1 MIVLDVRQQRALD
14 MMMSGVNVYLTGYA
28 GTGKTVLLREY
39 IDRVKADGKSVLVC
53 ATTGMAADNLGY
65 GASTIHRT
73 LGISTHIED
82 YVKRVKYR
90 NKLLRSAD
98 VLVIDEIS
106 MCRSDLFSAIGKM
119 IEYENNRRIDER
131 VIGETDREDLQII
144 VCGDFSQLPPVI
156 TAADREVLISLY
168 GNSYEEGGNNEY
180 GYAYNSE
187 YWKHM
192 EFHGVCLTHV
202 YRQQDSSYLY
212 VLQDIR
218 SGNNIRKAID
228 YLEEN
233 AADRIILDA
242 PFLVPRNAE
251 ADRINSNYLSRLNK
265 ATEVM
270 FRAEITGKLALAD
283 IKNINYAPEE
293 LIVNIGAQ
301 VMITV
306 NDPDSRYVN
315 GTIGKIVDIV
325 ESNIADD
332 EYILVG
338 TAKEK
343 TVRVYRY
350 TREIERQE
358 IETIE
363 KEADGEIV
371 TESKIVRKVIGTYS
385 QFPLKLAWAISIH
398 KSQGQTFEKI
408 NIDPRCW
415 EIGQFYT
422 AVSRAKS
429 ADGIHFLRQ
438 LMSYYIKVYP
448 TVEAEKLKD
457 SLVELL

>member
-1 MIVLDVRQQRALD
+1 MITLDGKQQQVLDL
-14 MMMSGVNVYLTGYA
+14 MMRGVNVYLTGYA

-39 IDRVKADGKSVLVC
+39 IGRAGAVGKSILVC

-73 LGISTHIED
+73 LGISTHVED
-82 YVKRVKYR
+82 YSKRIKYR
-90 NKLLRSAD
+90 NKFLRSAD
-98 VLVIDEIS
+98 VLIIDEIS
-106 MCRSDLFSAIGKM
+106 MCRSDLFSMIGKM
-119 IEYENNRRIDER
+119 IEYENKRRTDER
-131 VIGETDREDLQII
+131 IISETDREDLQVI

-168 GNSYEEGGNNEY
+168 GTDYEPGGNNEY

-187 YWKHM
+187 YWKRM
-192 EFHGVCLTHV
+192 EFRGVCLTHV

-218 SGNNIRKAID
+218 SGNSIKKAID

-233 AADRIILDA
+233 AADRIIPDA

-251 ADRINSNYLSRLNK
+251 ADRINSNYLNQLDK

-270 FRAEITGKLALAD
+270 LRAEITGKLAPAD
-283 IKNINYAPEE
+283 VKNINFAPEE
-293 LIVNIGAQ
+293 LTINIGAQ
-301 VMITV
+301 VMITI

-325 ESNIADD
+325 DD
-332 EYILVG
+332 EYVSVETIKGKIV
-338 TAKEK
+338 K
-343 TVRVYRY
+343 VYRY

-358 IETIE
+358 IETAE
-363 KEADGEIV
+363 KELDGEIV
-371 TESKIVRKVIGTYS
+371 KESKIVRKVIGTYS

-398 KSQGQTFEKI
+398 KSQGQTFEQI

-422 AVSRAKS
+422 AVSRARS
-429 ADGIHFLRQ
+429 AAGIHFLRQ
-438 LMSYYIKVYP
+438 IMSYYIKSYP
-448 TVEAEKLKD
+448 ADEEEKMKN